1 MEIFNP
7 PVVFNSVIPM
17 TMISPIIK
25 NNMFLYLPFISFFSV
40 LITIGIANIINPRN
54 RELNLYISLWNKL
67 DNTLAAR
74 RNPITQPIP
83 ILIK

>member
-17 TMISPIIK
+17 TTISPIIK

-54 RELNLYISLWNKL
+54 RELNLYISL
-67 DNTLAAR
+67 
-74 RNPITQPIP
+74 
-83 ILIK
+83 